1 MAQVSYGTITI
12 TDTTDLTTYI
22 RYAKQAPLTA
32 ASQFQETPTT
42 ETHYIAVLSI
52 PSSDTVPAWNSA
64 DWKWSEFIGTDGV
77 SVLGTR
83 EIYYLKTNSTTV
95 TAPTNG
101 SDISQTSANVENQ
114 WTKNV
119 PTYVTNGEYWTCIQT
134 HLDGS
139 PTWVYGSPVLNQ
151 SLTDM
156 NHDIDVIKSITQQ
169 SAEDSQGAM
178 SQAAATQIAQ
188 QALAHGLRKIW
199 INEETSGT
207 YLAGTYAASGLNNNP
222 DNFDITNPSTYGFNS
237 LLRHTYLSFRY
248 NTHQLVTIGTG
259 ADSSISGI
267 AIKTPIINSSNQI
280 INTAKGMELTNG
292 ALKFYH
298 APTISGSTVTDGTLA
313 MELTGNALN
322 FYEPDGTTAAT
333 LDSTG
338 LNIKTGTITLGSNFS
353 VTSTGSITA
362 KAGTIGGWTLGT
374 NSIYSG
380 TNSKTSTTAGTYLG
394 TDAIRNY
401 SSSTQYVHIEG
412 GKITA
417 KNVDLSG
424 TITATAGTIGG
435 FKIDSTS
442 IRTNDV
448 AITSNADNSIG
459 LSSADFTRT
468 INGTSRAGL
477 RFAIGDKFGVTG
489 DGVIYAGSAIIS
501 GTLSAGANSTIGPWT
516 VTSTSIYK
524 GNATY
529 GTSGDGNMYFGN
541 SGLSVSNKFK
551 VDSAGNLTATSANIT
566 GTITATSGSFTGTI
580 HATSGEFNGQITAGS
595 GTIGRW
601 QITSTA
607 LKTNS
612 GSNSAGMGAESTYAF
627 WAGNETPASA
637 PFRVNYNGTLTATGA
652 AINGAITATSFSA
665 YSGSTKRAEMT
676 TQGLKIYDSDGTQL
690 CQFGSDNG
698 AATIQLGKISGGHM
712 YMSGTGGI
720 QIYNSNTSSNYISVI
735 SSGVTIVGKVENNT
749 VKSKSVIDSNGL
761 SVYKDDMT
769 NSIANFGSTIRI
781 GKSNAYHLTIDSSS
795 LTIGPSNANQSF
807 TMSYSS
813 SGYASLGTG
822 NTSSTNYTY
831 IYMKENEIKLATT
844 TDTGMSEYASLSL
857 TQTGA
862 KITDGSLTV
871 TGDLFAKG
879 ALNTSQYSANVHL
892 QDSGKI
898 HKAASSSKRYKREIS
913 KIQDKTIDPHKLYNL
928 TVSQFKYKKG
938 YISTEENEKPYAYP
952 LIPGFIAEDV
962 YDIYPVAVEF
972 MNNQIETWDV
982 KIIVPPMLALIQEQK
997 QMIDELTKRVNILEK
1012 GEK

>member
-169 SAEDSQGAM
+169 SAENSQGAM

-188 QALAHGLRKIW
+188 EALASHLSHMWRDQT
-199 INEETSGT
+199 ESVDTP
-207 YLAGTYAASGLNNNP
+207 AGTYMASGI
-222 DNFDITNPSTYGFNS
+222 DGVTFSESNPSTYGFNS

-313 MELTGNALN
+313 MELTGSALN

-524 GNATY
+524 GNATH

-637 PFRVNYNGTLTATGA
+637 PFRVGYDGTLTAVEANLRAVKLQDSSGILRA
-652 AINGAITATSFSA
+652 AVGSSGLTLYDSN
-665 YSGSTKRAEMT
+665 GSTEIGKF
-676 TQGLKIYDSDGTQL
+676 SN
-690 CQFGSDNG
+690 NG
-698 AATIQLGKISGGHM
+698 VVQIGRNDGGHI
-712 YMSGTGGI
+712 YMSANNGL
-720 QIYNSNTSSNYISVI
+720 QIYNTGSNAPFISVLSDGISFYKNVNNKILTISMDSSGTAEINSGTSSDYPYRAFFLFHSEI
-735 SSGVTIVGKVENNT
+735 GM
-749 VKSKSVIDSNGL
+749 DS
-761 SVYKDDMT
+761 
-769 NSIANFGSTIRI
+769 
-781 GKSNAYHLTIDSSS
+781 IDSSGGS
-795 LTIGPSNANQSF
+795 SISCSKNSDGHYISMYTSGDINIQAGSKSKTIELTGRLITSNIDCGSVSVPGASGGGIASAEVSFNKTFASAPKVVITPSTSVPGSTVLGFGIGSVSTTKFTIYVNRINA
-807 TMSYSS
+807 T
-813 SGYASLGTG
+813 
-822 NTSSTNYTY
+822 
-831 IYMKENEIKLATT
+831 ATT
-844 TDTGMSEYASLSL
+844 
-857 TQTGA
+857 
-862 KITDGSLTV
+862 
-871 TGDLFAKG
+871 F
-879 ALNTSQYSANVHL
+879 HW
-892 QDSGKI
+892 
-898 HKAASSSKRYKREIS
+898 
-913 KIQDKTIDPHKLYNL
+913 
-928 TVSQFKYKKG
+928 
-938 YISTEENEKPYAYP
+938 
-952 LIPGFIAEDV
+952 IA
-962 YDIYPVAVEF
+962 
-972 MNNQIETWDV
+972 
-982 KIIVPPMLALIQEQK
+982 
-997 QMIDELTKRVNILEK
+997 IL
-1012 GEK
+1012 